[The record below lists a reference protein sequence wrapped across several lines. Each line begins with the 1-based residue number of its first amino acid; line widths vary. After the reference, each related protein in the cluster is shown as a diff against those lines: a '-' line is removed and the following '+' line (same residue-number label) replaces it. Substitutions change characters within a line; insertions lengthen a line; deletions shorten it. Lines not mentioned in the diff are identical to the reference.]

1 MRAPSDHTEE
11 QLALENWLLDNT
23 SIILPSFHMN
33 LQDFISYKLQMVSH
47 RFELALFCTIE
58 LIELL
63 NFLFRITRYSDQQ
76 ISQNNIEE

>member
-1 MRAPSDHTEE
+1 
-11 QLALENWLLDNT
+11 
-23 SIILPSFHMN
+23 
-33 LQDFISYKLQMVSH
+33 MVSH